1 MSNTQNTS
9 VPSVQELIAKNYSGD
24 AEGFEKSLWNNVSE
38 VFQNVSS
45 TTSTPISTTST
56 SSTNV
61 TSVPSVTPVIVQEE
75 KISEKLSISDDPNK
89 KLTKQEADELKE
101 SEKIWKES
109 FAFIKDHISPS
120 MMKVDAK
127 KLQVGDTFVR
137 TIFTYA
143 YPDVLEGNW
152 LSPLINWDVKF
163 DISMFIYPVD
173 SARVMKFLRTRLTQ
187 LRSQALI
194 NREKGLIG
202 DPRLDA
208 QMQDVE
214 ELQQSLT
221 RGQEKYFHFSLYITT
236 YAENEDEMK
245 KLSNKIDTILSGRN
259 ILTKQALLR
268 AEQGFI
274 STGPFARDE
283 VNVYRNI
290 STRGLSTTFPFSS
303 NSLSQDDGVFYGINT
318 HNKSL
323 IIFDR
328 FRSENANMCVFAKSG
343 WGKSFAVKL
352 EILRSLMM
360 GIDVIVLDPENEYR
374 ALVDTVG
381 GSYLNIS
388 LNSDE
393 KINPFDLPRG
403 LKDTETHPWD
413 LLRGAIVNMIGLLR
427 LMLGQITPNEE
438 SILEKA
444 LITTYSLKGI
454 TMEDDNTEWK
464 EIPLMKDLY
473 SVLETMDGASGLVN
487 RLEKYVFGVFSGVFS
502 QPTNVNLRE
511 GLVVF
516 SVRDLDDILRPIA
529 MYILLNYVWN
539 VARSSEKKRFLVV
552 DEAWNIMQYEDSAKF
567 LFGLVKR
574 ARKYGLGV
582 TTITQDVEDFMGSS
596 YGKAIV
602 TNSSIQLLLKQS
614 PASIDV
620 LQWIFKLTEQEK
632 YILLNASVGNW
643 LFFAAGEH
651 VGIEILA
658 SYFEEQVITTKPK
671 V

>member
-1 MSNTQNTS
+1 MTTNWQNS
-9 VPSVQELIAKNYSGD
+9 VLLDLLSANYTGD
-24 AEGFEKSLWNNVSE
+24 AEWFEEKNFSENITSTQTSTNFDNVE
-38 VFQNVSS
+38 QNVEV
-45 TTSTPISTTST
+45 TQ
-56 SSTNV
+56 TNPDNKANILV
-61 TSVPSVTPVIVQEE
+61 EDNI
-75 KISEKLSISDDPNK
+75 DK
-89 KLTKQEADELKE
+89 KLTKEEAELLRETETAYKNALI
-101 SEKIWKES
+101 SV
-109 FAFIKDHISPS
+109 KDKISPA
-120 MMKVDAK
+120 MMKIDAK
-127 KLQVGDTFVR
+127 KLQIGNTFVQ

-173 SARVMKFLRTRLTQ
+173 STRIQGFLRKRLTQ
-187 LRSQALI
+187 LQSQRSI
-194 NREKGLIG
+194 NREKWLIS
-202 DPRLDA
+202 DPHLDA
-208 QMQDVE
+208 QIQDVE
-214 ELQQSLT
+214 ELRESLT

-236 YAENEDEMK
+236 YAQNEDEMK
-245 KLSNKIDTILSGRN
+245 KLNNKMDMMLSGRN
-259 ILTKQALLR
+259 ILTKQAFLR

-274 STGPFARDE
+274 ATGPFAKDE

-290 STRGLSTTFPFSS
+290 STKGLSTTFPFTSG
-303 NSLSQDDGVFYGINT
+303 SLSQDDGVFYGINT

-360 GIDVIVLDPENEYR
+360 WIDVIVLDPENEYK

-381 GSYLNIS
+381 GTYTNIS
-388 LNSDE
+388 LNSHE

-427 LMLGQITPNEE
+427 LMFKWEITPTEE
-438 SILEKA
+438 AIIEKA
-444 LITTYSLKGI
+444 LITTYSLKWI
-454 TMEDDNTEWK
+454 TMEDDSVEWK
-464 EIPLMKDLY
+464 EIPLLKDLY

-487 RLEKYVFGVFSGVFS
+487 RLEKYVFGVFSWVFS
-502 QPTNVNLRE
+502 EPTNVNLS
-511 GLVVF
+511 GWLVVF
-516 SVRDLDDILRPIA
+516 SVRDLDEFLRPIA

-596 YGKAIV
+596 YWKAIV

-658 SYFEEQVITTKPK
+658 SYFEEKVITTKPNI
-671 V
+671 

>member
-1 MSNTQNTS
+1 MA
-9 VPSVQELIAKNYSGD
+9 VPTPSELARMNYTGDVEWLEVLTTAVSAIEKSIAEKSVQVR
-24 AEGFEKSLWNNVSE
+24 AETSPAVSVE
-38 VFQNVSS
+38 V
-45 TTSTPISTTST
+45 PL
-56 SSTNV
+56 
-61 TSVPSVTPVIVQEE
+61 P
-75 KISEKLSISDDPNK
+75 DDGTK
-89 KLTKQEADELKE
+89 KLTKEEAQELKE
-101 SEKIWKES
+101 TEKEYKES
-109 FAFIKDHISPS
+109 LAYIKDIIAPP
-120 MMKVDAK
+120 MMRIDAT
-127 KLQVGDTFVR
+127 KLQIGDTFVR

-152 LSPLINWDVKF
+152 LSPIINWDVKF
-163 DISMFIYPVD
+163 DVSMFVYPVD
-173 SARVMKFLRTRLTQ
+173 SGRVQKFLRTRLTQ
-187 LRSQALI
+187 LRSQVLLNQEKWLI
-194 NREKGLIG
+194 S
-202 DPRLDA
+202 DPRLEA

-221 RGQEKYFHFSLYITT
+221 RGQEKYFHLSLYFTT
-236 YAENEDEMK
+236 YAENEEEMK
-245 KLSNKIDTILSGRN
+245 KLNNKLDMMLAGRN
-259 ILTKQALLR
+259 ILTKQAFLR

-274 STGPFARDE
+274 ATGPFGRDE
-283 VNVYRNI
+283 VNVFRNI
-290 STRGLSTTFPFSS
+290 STRGLSTTFPFTS

-328 FRSENANMCVFAKSG
+328 FHSENANMCVFAKSG

-360 GIDVIVLDPENEYR
+360 GIDVIVLDPENEYK
-374 ALVDTVG
+374 ALVDTVWG
-381 GSYLNIS
+381 TYLNIS
-388 LNSDE
+388 LNSHE
-393 KINPFDLPRG
+393 KINPFDLPRS
-403 LKDTETHPWD
+403 LKDTETHPGD
-413 LLRGAIVNMIGLLR
+413 LLRGAVVNMIGLLR
-427 LMLGQITPNEE
+427 LMLGQITPTEE
-438 SILEKA
+438 AIIEKA

-454 TMEDDNTEWK
+454 TMEDDSVEWK
-464 EIPLMKDLY
+464 EIPLLKDLH

-487 RLEKYVFGVFSGVFS
+487 RLEKYVSGVFSGVFS
-502 QPTNVNLRE
+502 EPTNVDLRD

-539 VARSSEKKRFLVV
+539 VVRSSEKKRFLVV

-620 LQWIFKLTEQEK
+620 LQDIFKLTEQEK
-632 YILLNASVGNW
+632 YILLNASVGTG
-643 LFFAAGEH
+643 LFFVAGEH

-658 SYFEEQVITTKPK
+658 SYFEEKVITSKPNI
-671 V
+671 